1 MTEITLNGEVYV
13 KKDEIEIDYEMA
25 VLYFKNLEEY
35 KFIEL
40 VDEIVLKMLEGKYE
54 DLSNLMEGNMNTNRT
69 LLKIHYAVNS
79 Y

>member
-13 KKDEIEIDYEMA
+13 KKDEIEVDHEIA
-25 VLYFKNLEEY
+25 VKYFKNLEEY

-40 VDEIVLKMLEGKYE
+40 VDDIVSEMLKGKYD
-54 DLSNLMEGNMNTNRT
+54 DLESLIEGHCNTNRT
-69 LLKIHYAVNS
+69 LLKIHYAVYN